1 MTDLF
6 TRPLL
11 TLEGVKPP
19 RFSNP
24 EIFFDYTYKAT
35 RRREQYM
42 GFGMFDEND
51 HLDPEEIVSHRHTI
65 KVLNCTWEDTHS
77 HYNED
82 KFTIVSIMLRDL
94 VAAYRRAP
102 STIKSDVS
110 EAAEWVL
117 ANVEDIQNDL
127 RYWACEWQF
136 RNIAAKKAKIAALQA
151 EVLDAERKNSVNVL
165 EVIERRKFD
174 HDERLRLWVEFG
186 GERE

>member
-19 RFSNP
+19 RFSLA
-24 EIFFDYTYKAT
+24 EILFGYAYKAT
-35 RRREQYM
+35 RRREM
-42 GFGMFDEND
+42 FRGLGAFDED
-51 HLDPEEIVSHRHTI
+51 DRLDPEEIVSHQHTI
-65 KVLNCTWEDTHS
+65 KVLNCTWTDSRS

-82 KFTIVSIMLRDL
+82 KFVIVSYMLRDIIGNHQ
-94 VAAYRRAP
+94 RAP
-102 STIKSDVS
+102 SSYTGDLRD
-110 EAAEWVL
+110 AAEWL
-117 ANVEDIQNDL
+117 IANADDVQNDL
-127 RYWACEWQF
+127 RYWATEWEF
-136 RNIAAKKAKIAALQA
+136 RRIAAKKAKIAALQA